1 MLDEGIGEIYGK
13 SPFFSCTSVFEVL
26 NQFGD
31 NFVLPFFLSFHP
43 HSNTFCNCPS
53 LFRFVKT
60 PNVDLHIL
68 PFAQRRVALYSRV
81 TQGGRVVRFLHF
93 RQFISNASEGAPTR
107 RDKFCL
113 NTQGV
118 EWKNSASPSRESHD
132 MLLLHY
138 STIVIEHVKLQYFK
152 VAE

>member
-1 MLDEGIGEIYGK
+1 MLDEVIGEIYGK
-13 SPFFSCTSVFEVL
+13 NPFFSCTSVFKVL
-26 NQFGD
+26 KQFGG

-68 PFAQRRVALYSRV
+68 PFAQGRVALYSRV
-81 TQGGRVVRFLHF
+81 TQGGRVVRLLYVK
-93 RQFISNASEGAPTR
+93 QFISHASEGAPTR

-118 EWKNSASPSRESHD
+118 E
-132 MLLLHY
+132 
-138 STIVIEHVKLQYFK
+138 
-152 VAE
+152 